1 MKIVLGEFKEN
12 NEELAEFLEPRIG
25 VKPKSS
31 GDGLDIDDDSVRK
44 TVKPRHV
51 KTYIKRFLLKQGDR
65 KLYKIIVEGT
75 ELTMVYLEQE
85 EDKEKEKEEKKR
97 AEERAEREK
106 EQKKKEEEATPEE
119 AKPEPDSEK
128 AALAREEDRAEKK
141 EEKQEEGAPKEEP
154 ASKQSK
160 PKKKPE

>member
-1 MKIVLGEFKEN
+1 MKIILGEFKDN
-12 NEELAEFLEPRIG
+12 GEELAEFLEPRIG

-44 TVKPRHV
+44 AVKPRHV

-85 EDKEKEKEEKKR
+85 EDEEKEKEAKKR
-97 AEERAEREK
+97 EEEKAKREE
-106 EQKKKEEEATPEE
+106 EQKREGEATPEE
-119 AKPEPDSEK
+119 AKQEADSEK
-128 AALAREEDRAEKK
+128 AAEAKEEARAENK
-141 EEKQEEGAPKEEP
+141 EEEEKEGALKEEEP
-154 ASKQSK
+154 SKKQRK
-160 PKKKPE
+160 PRKKAD

>member
-12 NEELAEFLEPRIG
+12 GEELAAFLEPRIG

-44 TVKPRHV
+44 AVKPRHV

-65 KLYKIIVEGT
+65 KHYKIIVEGS
-75 ELTMVYLEQE
+75 ELTMVYLEME

-97 AEERAEREK
+97 EEEKVKREEQQKVEEPTPKETKQAVDEETAEKAKESAQSVNEEEEK
-106 EQKKKEEEATPEE
+106 E
-119 AKPEPDSEK
+119 
-128 AALAREEDRAEKK
+128 
-141 EEKQEEGAPKEEP
+141 EGSLKEEP
-154 ASKQSK
+154 AKKQRK
-160 PKKKPE
+160 PRKKSQ